1 MRNRKN
7 TIDLFLHSRNEN
19 VAMFPELGRCF
30 TFPVTMIVVFGRRF
44 RGPSIEFENKMLI
57 QGDRLV
63 VQTSE
68 LLS

>member
-19 VAMFPELGRCF
+19 VAVFPELGRCF
-30 TFPVTMIVVFGRRF
+30 TFPVTMIAVFGRHF